1 MALFD
6 TSNIKLDVLKKRAFN
21 YRWAEVPD
29 GVIPLTAADPDYPV
43 APEIQE
49 AMMDY
54 VKDGY
59 FSYTPKLGY
68 PEFRDSISKALME
81 RKGEEIDPNLI
92 LPIDS
97 AARGMYVIAQTVLR
111 QGDEMIVFDPVDY
124 LFRESC
130 LAAGGKV
137 VLFPAKLKDG
147 YIDLS
152 ELESYIT
159 PKTRMIG
166 LCNPH
171 NPYGVVYRPEDLE
184 HIMSLCEK
192 YNLYIMNDE
201 IWSDI
206 VFPEEPF
213 RSIYS
218 LGSKRCR
225 RVMSVFGF
233 SKSFGIAGLRAGCV
247 YTTDEKLFE
256 QIVENSDVMST
267 AGGIASISQIAG
279 TACMSKCY
287 YWVDAFL
294 EHLKKNRDYA
304 VDRLN
309 QMPMINAYRPHA
321 TYLLYVDIRAFGMKS
336 EEFTDYMKEKVKLAV
351 VSGGE
356 KFFGSGSE
364 GYIRICFA
372 TSHEILE
379 EGLNR
384 LEKGIDMLIREKEMD
399 AVSGNYYPGTDD
411 GSYGH
416 AGMVTTMVEEL
427 VEKGNKYDVCIAI
440 GPMIMMKFVCLL
452 TKKLEIP
459 TVVSMNPIMVD
470 GTGMCGACRLHV
482 GDEIKFAC
490 VDGPEFDGHLVNFD
504 EAMKRQQMYKT
515 QEGRA
520 MLKLQEGDTHHG
532 GCGQCGGDE

>member
-6 TSNIKLDVLKKRAFN
+6 NSNIKLDVLKKRAFN

-68 PEFRDSISKALME
+68 PEFKDSISKALME
-81 RKGEEIDPNLI
+81 RKGEEIDPELI

-152 ELESYIT
+152 ELENYIT

-206 VFPEEPF
+206 ILDGHKHIPTQSVSEDAKNRTIAVYAP
-213 RSIYS
+213 
-218 LGSKRCR
+218 SKT
-225 RVMSVFGF
+225 FNL
-233 SKSFGIAGLRAGCV
+233 AGLIGSYHIIYNKYLRDRVIKQSELSHYNSMNVLSMYALIGA
-247 YTTDEKLFE
+247 YKTEGYEWTDELRTV
-256 QIVENSDVMST
+256 IT
-267 AGGIASISQIAG
+267 
-279 TACMSKCY
+279 
-287 YWVDAFL
+287 
-294 EHLKKNRDYA
+294 KNVNYA
-304 VDRLN
+304 YDFITRN
-309 QMPMINAYRPHA
+309 
-321 TYLLYVDIRAFGMKS
+321 FKG
-336 EEFTDYMKEKVKLAV
+336 VKLAKPEGTYMLYLDCGEWCREHGMTMDELIKAGIAVGV
-351 VSGGE
+351 VWQDGRPFNNPSA
-356 KFFGSGSE
+356 
-364 GYIRICFA
+364 IRMNLAVPYSLVVEAFD
-372 TSHEILE
+372 
-379 EGLNR
+379 R
-384 LEKGIDMLIREKEMD
+384 LDKH
-399 AVSGNYYPGTDD
+399 VF
-411 GSYGH
+411 
-416 AGMVTTMVEEL
+416 
-427 VEKGNKYDVCIAI
+427 NK
-440 GPMIMMKFVCLL
+440 M
-452 TKKLEIP
+452 
-459 TVVSMNPIMVD
+459 
-470 GTGMCGACRLHV
+470 
-482 GDEIKFAC
+482 
-490 VDGPEFDGHLVNFD
+490 
-504 EAMKRQQMYKT
+504 
-515 QEGRA
+515 
-520 MLKLQEGDTHHG
+520 
-532 GCGQCGGDE
+532 

>member
-6 TSNIKLDVLKKRAFN
+6 NSNIKLDVLKKRAFN

-68 PEFRDSISKALME
+68 PEFKDSISKALME

-152 ELESYIT
+152 ELENYIA

-206 VFPEEPF
+206 AFPEEPF

-309 QMPMINAYRPHA
+309 QMPMIKAYRPHA

-384 LEKGIDMLIREKEMD
+384 LEKGIDMLIREK
-399 AVSGNYYPGTDD
+399 N
-411 GSYGH
+411 
-416 AGMVTTMVEEL
+416 L
-427 VEKGNKYDVCIAI
+427 EK
-440 GPMIMMKFVCLL
+440 
-452 TKKLEIP
+452 
-459 TVVSMNPIMVD
+459 
-470 GTGMCGACRLHV
+470 
-482 GDEIKFAC
+482 
-490 VDGPEFDGHLVNFD
+490 
-504 EAMKRQQMYKT
+504 
-515 QEGRA
+515 
-520 MLKLQEGDTHHG
+520 
-532 GCGQCGGDE
+532 

>member
-6 TSNIKLDVLKKRAFN
+6 NSNIKLDVLKKRAFN

-152 ELESYIT
+152 ELENYIT

-256 QIVENSDVMST
+256 EIVENSDVMST

-309 QMPMINAYRPHA
+309 QMPMIKAYRPHA

-364 GYIRICFA
+364 GYIRI
-372 TSHEILE
+372 
-379 EGLNR
+379 
-384 LEKGIDMLIREKEMD
+384 
-399 AVSGNYYPGTDD
+399 
-411 GSYGH
+411 
-416 AGMVTTMVEEL
+416 
-427 VEKGNKYDVCIAI
+427 
-440 GPMIMMKFVCLL
+440 
-452 TKKLEIP
+452 
-459 TVVSMNPIMVD
+459 
-470 GTGMCGACRLHV
+470 
-482 GDEIKFAC
+482 
-490 VDGPEFDGHLVNFD
+490 
-504 EAMKRQQMYKT
+504 
-515 QEGRA
+515 
-520 MLKLQEGDTHHG
+520 
-532 GCGQCGGDE
+532 